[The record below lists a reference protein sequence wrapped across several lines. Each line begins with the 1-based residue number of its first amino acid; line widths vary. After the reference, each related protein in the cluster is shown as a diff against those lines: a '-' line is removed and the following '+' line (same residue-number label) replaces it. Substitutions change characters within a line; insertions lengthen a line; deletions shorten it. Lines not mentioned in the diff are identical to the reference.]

1 MYLLFHCGKDQ
12 VASLL
17 SPVSLVNKYQPQ
29 DLSHLSFVFV
39 AILYFIEYATLVFLL
54 LNLDL
59 KK

>member
-12 VASLL
+12 VVASLL

-29 DLSHLSFVFV
+29 NLSHLSLLQLY
-39 AILYFIEYATLVFLL
+39 ILYTLVYLL

>member
-29 DLSHLSFVFV
+29 DLSHLSLLQFY
-39 AILYFIEYATLVFLL
+39 IL
-54 LNLDL
+54 
-59 KK
+59 